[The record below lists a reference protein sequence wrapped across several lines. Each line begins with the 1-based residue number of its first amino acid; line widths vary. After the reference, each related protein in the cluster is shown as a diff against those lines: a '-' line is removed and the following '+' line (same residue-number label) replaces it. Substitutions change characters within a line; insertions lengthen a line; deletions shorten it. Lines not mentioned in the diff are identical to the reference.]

1 MGPTPLPG
9 PLTSKEHPM
18 PEIKR
23 TRLRTKQDLIAD
35 TRDAA
40 NALARYVD
48 LLPDE
53 VWLEP
58 ADAAGWTI
66 RDHVAH
72 VAWWDI
78 SDVARMR
85 DGIAQPET
93 LGISE
98 ATWSKGIDA
107 INERIRA
114 KTDNASP
121 DEVRALWRQSQ
132 DDLFALLESYPEKQ
146 YQAPAREVGFED
158 EGETRLIDV
167 LPDLLGSH
175 YRQHL
180 GYITAIASQRLV
192 DLDAVP

>member
-1 MGPTPLPG
+1 MA
-9 PLTSKEHPM
+9 
-18 PEIKR
+18 EIKR
-23 TRLRTKQDLIAD
+23 TRLRTRQDLIAD
-35 TRDAA
+35 SREAA
-40 NALARYVD
+40 TALARYVD

-58 ADAAGWTI
+58 TDAAGWTI

-85 DGIAQPET
+85 DGTAQRET
-93 LGISE
+93 LGVSE

-107 INERIRA
+107 INEVIRA
-114 KTDNASP
+114 KTMDASP
-121 DEVRALWRQSQ
+121 DEVRALWRDSQ
-132 DDLFALLESYPEKQ
+132 DALFALLESYPEKQ

-158 EGETRLIDV
+158 EGEVRLIDV
-167 LPDLLGSH
+167 LADFLGSH
-175 YRQHL
+175 YREHL